1 MSTPLDAISKLFPAS
16 CLSCSASTARA
27 SSTFGSS
34 ANAGVPS
41 SSRRALGHPPAN
53 MLVFGRPMPK
63 IIYQDSDGIDK
74 AFELA
79 FDPITIGHATE
90 CEINTQDAM
99 VSRKHARLLW
109 DGAYCWIEDL
119 GSSNGVYVG
128 REKVQRAPF
137 GPGDIVTCGSLVLR
151 MAVDTQ
157 PQAPAPAP
165 VVEPPTYTEPTYT
178 PAPTPV
184 G

>member
-1 MSTPLDAISKLFPAS
+1 LA
-16 CLSCSASTARA
+16 CSASTALA
-27 SSTFGSS
+27 LATMGSS
-34 ANAGVPS
+34 AQAVDTTTRS
-41 SSRRALGHPPAN
+41 
-53 MLVFGRPMPK
+53 MIVFGRKPMPK

-79 FDPITIGHATE
+79 FEPVTIGRATE

-99 VSRKHARLLW
+99 VSRKHARLVW

-137 GPGDIVTCGSLVLR
+137 GPGDI
-151 MAVDTQ
+151 
-157 PQAPAPAP
+157 
-165 VVEPPTYTEPTYT
+165 
-178 PAPTPV
+178 
-184 G
+184 